1 MKQECETL
9 PRLPLELILWESRDK
24 TEIQGSM
31 AILSCKTKDML
42 SLRDSGNCFKF
53 R

>member
-9 PRLPLELILWESRDK
+9 SRLPLELILWESRDK

-31 AILSCKTKDML
+31 AILSCKTKDMF
-42 SLRDSGNCFKF
+42 SLRDSGELF
-53 R
+53 